1 MIKIS
6 TMLHS
11 CHTTYYLLPC
21 QTDTLLEGNY
31 MKLVVTV
38 IGPGG
43 LLLVVLHLFAVSEF
57 QL

>member
-1 MIKIS
+1 
-6 TMLHS
+6 MLHS

-57 QL
+57 RL